1 MVRITGV
8 HKCQPKMH
16 SQVINGFSF
25 TGAFCAF
32 CAFSASYQLSATY
45 DFFPQCF
52 RRWFL
57 GCCGW
62 RAKHLSRSL
71 WSFTRRE
78 VVELNMFGWRYSCYS
93 CCLFDFVGYAIRCFA
108 FPVGGTGKTP
118 QVTVSRRVSTWALSV
133 FFVQNSCWGSCRI
146 KDLTMH
152 DICYQILQ
160 GREVSCEKRGDF
172 ERWEV
177 QELVGKWTTR
187 LSAKTSDFGAVWATF
202 SCYMLR
208 YFFMR

>member
-93 CCLFDFVGYAIRCFA
+93 CCLFDFVCWLCNKMFRFSSWWDWKNSSSHCFEAGVNMSA
-108 FPVGGTGKTP
+108 F
-118 QVTVSRRVSTWALSV
+118 SV
-133 FFVQNSCWGSCRI
+133 FRAEQLLRELSDQGFDDARHLLS
-146 KDLTMH
+146 DLAGTRSELWKKGGFWAMRGAGV
-152 DICYQILQ
+152 
-160 GREVSCEKRGDF
+160 GRK
-172 ERWEV
+172 
-177 QELVGKWTTR
+177 
-187 LSAKTSDFGAVWATF
+187 
-202 SCYMLR
+202 MNH
-208 YFFMR
+208 